1 MSGEDDCYR
10 KIGGFDQDEVVDG
23 YIVYDQANDR
33 VHFLNPTAAIVLEL
47 CTGVLT
53 ALEIAEVVQ
62 RTFSLPQTPIGPVRD
77 CLATLL
83 SEGLIE
89 TCRIS

>member
-1 MSGEDDCYR
+1 MVGEDDRYC

-23 YIVYDQANDR
+23 YIVYNKAKDR

-53 ALEIAEVVQ
+53 ALEIAEAVE

-77 CLATLL
+77 CLASLL

-89 TCRIS
+89 TCGIS

>member
-1 MSGEDDCYR
+1 MVGEDDRYR
-10 KIGGFDQDEVVDG
+10 KMGGFDQDEVADG
-23 YIVYDQANDR
+23 YIVYNQAKDR

-47 CTGVLT
+47 CTGVLST
-53 ALEIAEVVQ
+53 LEIAEVIQ

-89 TCRIS
+89 TCKTS

>member
-1 MSGEDDCYR
+1 MAGEDDRYR

-23 YIVYDQANDR
+23 YIIYSQAKDR

-89 TCRIS
+89 TCGTS

>member
-1 MSGEDDCYR
+1 MAGEDDRYR
-10 KIGGFDQDEVVDG
+10 KTGAFDQVEVVDG
-23 YIVYDQANDR
+23 YIVYDKAKDR

-53 ALEIAEVVQ
+53 TLEIAEALE
-62 RTFSLPQTPIGPVRD
+62 RTFSLPQTPIDPVRD
-77 CLATLL
+77 CLASLL

-89 TCRIS
+89 TCGIS

>member
-1 MSGEDDCYR
+1 MVGADDRYR
-10 KIGGFDQDEVVDG
+10 KTASFDQDEVVDG
-23 YIVYDQANDR
+23 YVVYNKARDR

-47 CTGVLT
+47 CTGRLT
-53 ALEIAEVVQ
+53 ANEIAEVVE

-77 CLATLL
+77 CLASLL

-89 TCRIS
+89 TCGIS

>member
-1 MSGEDDCYR
+1 MSDEDDRYR
-10 KIGGFDQDEVVDG
+10 KIGRFDQDEVVDG
-23 YIVYDQANDR
+23 YIVYNPANDR
-33 VHFLNPTAAIVLEL
+33 VHFLNPAAAIVLEL

-62 RTFSLPQTPIGPVRD
+62 RTFNLPQTPIGPVRD

-89 TCRIS
+89 TCGTS

>member
-1 MSGEDDCYR
+1 MIREDDRYR
-10 KIGGFDQDEVVDG
+10 RIEGVDQDEAVDG
-23 YIVYDQANDR
+23 YVIYDEARDK

-53 ALEIAEVVQ
+53 AVEIAKAVGQ
-62 RTFSLPQTPIGPVRD
+62 TFSLSETPTGTVFD
-77 CLATLL
+77 CLASLL

-89 TCRIS
+89 TCRVP

>member
-1 MSGEDDCYR
+1 MVREDDRYR
-10 KIGGFDQDEVVDG
+10 KTGGFDQDEVVDG
-23 YIVYDQANDR
+23 YIVYNKAKDR

-53 ALEIAEVVQ
+53 ALEIAEVVE

-77 CLATLL
+77 CLASLL

-89 TCRIS
+89 TCGIL